1 MPTNQPRKVIVLV
14 VDRLS
19 PSQIGAYG
27 NTCHG
32 TDAMDRIASQG
43 ILFDQA
49 VSPIAN
55 LEASYQQ
62 LFNTASISNSA
73 APSGEA
79 KSEQTWL
86 AAVSAAGVETTF
98 MCDREWLAESQ
109 VLGGFDSVSRLS
121 VKPLDRLASRV
132 SQTSLARFFA
142 QAIDRIESL
151 PSQSL
156 AWIDCSGLAGQWD
169 APYKLRE
176 SLADPDD
183 PEPPQYYEPA
193 SFVFDT
199 KDGDPDALLGVQQAV
214 DAQVQM
220 LDDFIGVL
228 LDVLEQPEFANTMF
242 CLTSLR
248 GYSLG
253 QHGLVGSADAQAAQ
267 SLPLKYG
274 YNESL
279 RSPLMVCLP
288 RNAAGQPIHEQSLR
302 SGKLVTPAVVL
313 SLIESF
319 LCQADDQVESWLA
332 NNSMLPARDR
342 AIMVVQNE
350 AEVVLLTHAWKFM
363 LNSQTDDCEL
373 YAKPDDLWEV
383 NNVSQRCPNEVRLF
397 REMAEQLAL
406 DPGLFEHNKFR
417 LPEDLVTRHG

>member
-27 NTCHG
+27 NTCHD
-32 TDAMDRIASQG
+32 TDAMNRIASQG
-43 ILFDQA
+43 VLFDQA
-49 VSPIAN
+49 VSPFAN
-55 LEASYQQ
+55 LEASYRQ
-62 LFNTASISNSA
+62 LFNASSIQK
-73 APSGEA
+73 PSDSSDE
-79 KSEQTWL
+79 TWL
-86 AAVSAAGVETTF
+86 AAVGRSGVETTF

-109 VLGGFDSVSRLS
+109 VLAGFDSVSRLS

-132 SQTSLARFFA
+132 SQTGLARFFA
-142 QAIDRIESL
+142 QAIDRLESL

-169 APYKLRE
+169 APYELRK
-176 SLADPDD
+176 SMADPDD
-183 PEPPQYYEPA
+183 PDPPTFYEPA
-193 SFVFDT
+193 SSVFDT

-228 LDVLEQPEFANTMF
+228 LDVLDQPEFSNTMF

-248 GYSLG
+248 GFPVG
-253 QHGLVGSADAQAAQ
+253 QHGLVGSPDAIVAQ

-274 YNESL
+274 YSESL

-288 RNAAGQPIHEQSLR
+288 EKNDGGQRVRDQSVR
-302 SGKLVTPAVVL
+302 SGKLVTPAVVT

-319 LCQADDQVESWLA
+319 LCQADDQVDSWLA
-332 NNSMLPARDR
+332 DHSMLPASDR
-342 AIMVVQNE
+342 AIVVVQNE

-363 LNSQTDDCEL
+363 LNTQTDDCEL

-383 NNVSQRCPNEVRLF
+383 NDVSQRCPNEVRLF
-397 REMAEQLAL
+397 REMVEQLAL
-406 DPGLFEHNKFR
+406 DPGSVEQSEFR
-417 LPEDLVTRHG
+417 LPKDLVTRHG

>member
-27 NTCHG
+27 NTCHD
-32 TDAMDRIASQG
+32 TDAMNRIASQG

-49 VSPIAN
+49 VSPIAS
-55 LEASYQQ
+55 LEAGYQQ
-62 LFNTASISNSA
+62 LFQAASTSNA
-73 APSGEA
+73 TKAPAE
-79 KSEQTWL
+79 TWL
-86 AAVSAAGVETTF
+86 AAVNEAGVETTF
-98 MCDREWLAESQ
+98 ICDRDWLAESP
-109 VLGGFDSVSRLS
+109 VLAGFDSVSRLS

-142 QAIDRIESL
+142 QAIDRLESM

-169 APYKLRE
+169 APSKLRQ

-183 PEPPQYYEPA
+183 PEPPTFHEPA
-193 SFVFDT
+193 SFVFDS

-214 DAQVQM
+214 DAQVRM

-228 LDVLEQPEFANTMF
+228 VDVLEQPEFASTMF

-248 GYSLG
+248 GYPLG
-253 QHGLVGSADAQAAQ
+253 QHGLVGSADAPVAQ
-267 SLPLKYG
+267 TLPLKYG
-274 YNESL
+274 YSESL
-279 RSPLMVCLP
+279 RAPLMVCLP
-288 RNAAGQPIHEQSLR
+288 EHYADGRPICDQAVR
-302 SGKLVTPAVVL
+302 SGKLVTPAVML

-319 LCQADDQVESWLA
+319 LSQKDDQVESWLVEH
-332 NNSMLPARDR
+332 SMLPDCDR
-342 AIMVVQNE
+342 TLVVGQNGE
-350 AEVVLLTHAWKFM
+350 EIVLLTNAWKFM
-363 LNSQTDDCEL
+363 LNTQTDDCEL

-383 NNVSQRCPNEVRLF
+383 NDVSQRCPNEVHLF
-397 REMAEQLAL
+397 RELVDQVAL
-406 DPGLFEHNKFR
+406 DPGLPDRQGFR

>member
-1 MPTNQPRKVIVLV
+1 MPINQPRKVVVLV

-27 NTCHG
+27 NTCHD
-32 TDAMDRIASQG
+32 TDAMNRIASQG

-55 LEASYQQ
+55 LEASYRQ
-62 LFNTASISNSA
+62 LFNAASISDSSA
-73 APSGEA
+73 SPE
-79 KSEQTWL
+79 ETWL
-86 AAVSAAGVETTF
+86 AAVSRSGVETTF
-98 MCDREWLAESQ
+98 MCDRDWLAESQ
-109 VLGGFDSVSRLS
+109 VLAGFDSVSRLS

-132 SQTSLARFFA
+132 SQTSMARFFA
-142 QAIDRIESL
+142 QAIDRLESM

-169 APYKLRE
+169 APYELRQ
-176 SLADPDD
+176 SMADPDD
-183 PEPPQYYEPA
+183 PEPPTYFEPP
-193 SFVFDT
+193 SFVFDL

-228 LDVLEQPEFANTMF
+228 LDVLDQPEFANTIF

-248 GYSLG
+248 GLPVG
-253 QHGLVGSADAQAAQ
+253 QHGAVGSADSQVAR

-274 YNESL
+274 YSESL
-279 RSPLMVCLP
+279 RSPLIVRLP
-288 RNAAGQPIHEQSLR
+288 ESHANDQSVR
-302 SGKLVTPAVVL
+302 SGKLVTPTVML

-319 LCQADDQVESWLA
+319 LCQADDEVDLWLA
-332 NNSMLPARDR
+332 SNSMLPACDR
-342 AIMVVQNE
+342 AMVVSQNE

-383 NNVSQRCPNEVRLF
+383 NDVSQRCPNEVRLF
-397 REMAEQLAL
+397 RGLVEQLAL
-406 DPGLFEHNKFR
+406 DPGLAEQSEFR

>member
-14 VDRLS
+14 VDRLN

-27 NTCHG
+27 NTCHN
-32 TDAMDRIASQG
+32 TDAINQIASQG

-55 LEASYQQ
+55 LEASYRQF
-62 LFNTASISNSA
+62 FNAASNRSDS
-73 APSGEA
+73 
-79 KSEQTWL
+79 KSPDETWL
-86 AAVSAAGVETTF
+86 AAISRSGVETTF
-98 MCDREWLAESQ
+98 MCDRAWLAESQ
-109 VLGGFDSVSRLS
+109 VLDGFDSVSQLS
-121 VKPLDRLASRV
+121 VKPLDRLASRA

-142 QAIDRIESL
+142 QAIDRLESM

-169 APYKLRE
+169 APYELRQ

-183 PEPPQYYEPA
+183 PEPPTYYEPA

-199 KDGDPDALLGVQQAV
+199 KEGDPDALLGVQQAV

-248 GYSLG
+248 GYPLG
-253 QHGLVGSADAQAAQ
+253 QHGLVGSADARAAQ
-267 SLPLKYG
+267 ALPLKYG
-274 YNESL
+274 YSESL

-288 RNAAGQPIHEQSLR
+288 EKRDHGQLVHDQSVR

-319 LCQADDQVESWLA
+319 LCQADDQVDSWLA
-332 NNSMLPARDR
+332 SNSTLPACDR
-342 AIMVVQNE
+342 AIVVVQNE

-363 LNSQTDDCEL
+363 LNSQTDECEL

-383 NNVSQRCPNEVRLF
+383 NDVSQRCPNEVRLF
-397 REMAEQLAL
+397 RELVEQLAS
-406 DPGLFEHNKFR
+406 DPGLVDREGFR

>member
-27 NTCHG
+27 NTCHH
-32 TDAMDRIASQG
+32 TDAMNRIASQG

-55 LEASYQQ
+55 LEASYRQ
-62 LFNTASISNSA
+62 LFSARSFSSTPAS
-73 APSGEA
+73 PE
-79 KSEQTWL
+79 ETWL
-86 AAVSAAGVETTF
+86 AAVGRAGVETTF
-98 MCDREWLAESQ
+98 MCDREWLAESP

-121 VKPLDRLASRV
+121 IKPLDRLASRV
-132 SQTSLARFFA
+132 SQTNLARFFA

-169 APYKLRE
+169 APYELRE

-228 LDVLEQPEFANTMF
+228 LDVLEQPEFANTAF

-253 QHGLVGSADAQAAQ
+253 QHGLVGPATTQAAQ

-274 YNESL
+274 YSESL

-288 RNAAGQPIHEQSLR
+288 RNAASQPIHEQSVR

-319 LCQADDQVESWLA
+319 LCQADGQVESWLA
-332 NNSMLPARDR
+332 SNSMLPDRDR
-342 AIMVVQNE
+342 AMVVVQNE
-350 AEVVLLTHAWKFM
+350 AEIVLLTHAWKFM
-363 LNSQTDDCEL
+363 LNTQTDDCEL

-397 REMAEQLAL
+397 RELVERLSSEPSLAEQN
-406 DPGLFEHNKFR
+406 GFK

>member
-1 MPTNQPRKVIVLV
+1 MPTNQPRKAIVLV
-14 VDRLS
+14 VDRLN

-27 NTCHG
+27 NTCHN
-32 TDAMDRIASQG
+32 TDAMNQIASRG

-49 VSPIAN
+49 VSPIAS
-55 LEASYQQ
+55 LEGSYRQF
-62 LFNTASISNSA
+62 FNAGSNRSDL
-73 APSGEA
+73 
-79 KSEQTWL
+79 KSPDETWL
-86 AAVSAAGVETTF
+86 AAVSRSGVETTF
-98 MCDREWLAESQ
+98 MCDRAWLAESQ
-109 VLGGFDSVSRLS
+109 VLDGFDSVSQLS

-132 SQTSLARFFA
+132 SQTGLARFFA
-142 QAIDRIESL
+142 QAIDRLESM

-169 APYKLRE
+169 APYELRQ

-183 PEPPQYYEPA
+183 PEPPTYFEPA

-228 LDVLEQPEFANTMF
+228 LDVLEQPEFVNTMF

-248 GYSLG
+248 GYPLG
-253 QHGLVGSADAQAAQ
+253 QHGLVGDVDAQAAQ
-267 SLPLKYG
+267 ALPLKYG
-274 YNESL
+274 YNESV

-288 RNAAGQPIHEQSLR
+288 KGSAGDHSVR
-302 SGKLVTPAVVL
+302 SGKLVTPALVL

-319 LCQADDQVESWLA
+319 LCQADDRVDSWLA
-332 NNSMLPARDR
+332 SNSRLPATDR
-342 AIMVVQNE
+342 AVVAVQNE

-363 LNSQTDDCEL
+363 LNSQTDECEL

-383 NNVSQRCPNEVRLF
+383 NDVSQRCPNEVHLF
-397 REMAEQLAL
+397 RELVEQLAN
-406 DPGLFEHNKFR
+406 DPSLIDREGFR

>member
-27 NTCHG
+27 NTCHD
-32 TDAMDRIASQG
+32 TDAMNQIASQG

-49 VSPIAN
+49 VSPVAN
-55 LEASYQQ
+55 LEASYQEM
-62 LFNTASISNSA
+62 FSATSTNNVANSV
-73 APSGEA
+73 PE
-79 KSEQTWL
+79 TWL
-86 AAVSAAGVETTF
+86 AAVGRAGVETTF
-98 MCDREWLAESQ
+98 MCDRAWLAESQ
-109 VLGGFDSVSRLS
+109 VLSGFDSVIQLS

-142 QAIDRIESL
+142 QAIDRLESL

-169 APYKLRE
+169 APYELRQ

-183 PEPPQYYEPA
+183 PDPPTFYEPP

-199 KDGDPDALLGVQQAV
+199 KDGDPDALLGVQQAA

-220 LDDFIGVL
+220 LDSFIGVL
-228 LDVLEQPEFANTMF
+228 LDVLDQPEFANTMF

-253 QHGLVGSADAQAAQ
+253 QHGLVGSADADFAQ
-267 SLPLKYG
+267 ELPLRYG
-274 YNESL
+274 YSESL
-279 RSPLMVCLP
+279 RSPLMICLP
-288 RNAAGQPIHEQSLR
+288 EKRADGQPAHDQSVR
-302 SGKLVTPAVVL
+302 SGKLVTPAVVV

-319 LCQADDQVESWLA
+319 LCQSDEQVNSWLA
-332 NNSMLPARDR
+332 ANSMLPARDR
-342 AIMVVQNE
+342 AMVVVQNE

-397 REMAEQLAL
+397 RELVEQLES
-406 DPGLFEHNKFR
+406 DPGLAGRAGFR
-417 LPEDLVTRHG
+417 LPEDLVTRHV

>member
-14 VDRLS
+14 VDRLN

-27 NTCHG
+27 NTCHS
-32 TDAMDRIASQG
+32 TDAMNRIASRG

-49 VSPIAN
+49 VSPIAG
-55 LEASYQQ
+55 LEASYRT
-62 LFNTASISNSA
+62 LFSA
-73 APSGEA
+73 LSVREDA
-79 KSEQTWL
+79 KSSSETWL
-86 AAVSAAGVETTF
+86 SAVSRSGVETTF
-98 MCDREWLAESQ
+98 MCDRDWLAESPA
-109 VLGGFDSVSRLS
+109 LAGFDSVSQLS

-132 SQTSLARFFA
+132 SQTGLARFFA
-142 QAIDRIESL
+142 QAIDRLESM

-169 APYKLRE
+169 APYELRQ

-183 PEPPQYYEPA
+183 PEPPTYYEPA
-193 SFVFDT
+193 SFVFDAV
-199 KDGDPDALLGVQQAV
+199 DGDPDALLGVQQAV
-214 DAQVQM
+214 DAQVSM

-253 QHGLVGSADAQAAQ
+253 QHRLVGSADTQAAQ

-274 YNESL
+274 YSESL

-288 RNAAGQPIHEQSLR
+288 ENYADDRPIGDQAVR

-319 LCQADDQVESWLA
+319 LCQADDQVESWLES
-332 NNSMLPARDR
+332 NSSLPDCDR
-342 AIMVVQNE
+342 AMVAAQNG

-363 LNSQTDDCEL
+363 LNTETDDCEL
-373 YAKPDDLWEV
+373 FAKPDDLWEV
-383 NNVSQRCPNEVRLF
+383 NDVSQRCPNEVRLF
-397 REMAEQLAL
+397 RDLAEQIAS
-406 DPGLFEHNKFR
+406 DPGLVDQEGFR
-417 LPEDLVTRHG
+417 LPADLVTRHG

>member
-14 VDRLS
+14 VDRLN

-27 NTCHG
+27 NTCHD
-32 TDAMDRIASQG
+32 TDAMNQIASRG
-43 ILFDQA
+43 VLFDQA
-49 VSPIAN
+49 VSPIAS
-55 LEASYQQ
+55 LEASYRQ
-62 LFNTASISNSA
+62 LFQTLSTNSA
-73 APSGEA
+73 S
-79 KSEQTWL
+79 KSKSPDETWL
-86 AAVSAAGVETTF
+86 AAVSRQGVETTF
-98 MCDREWLAESQ
+98 ICDRDWLAQSQ
-109 VLGGFDSVSRLS
+109 VLDGFDSVSQLS

-132 SQTSLARFFA
+132 SQTSMARFFA
-142 QAIDRIESL
+142 QAIDRIESM

-169 APYKLRE
+169 APYELRQ

-183 PEPPQYYEPA
+183 PEPPTFYEPP

-199 KDGDPDALLGVQQAV
+199 KNGDPDALLGVQQAM

-228 LDVLEQPEFANTMF
+228 SEVLDQPEFANTMF

-248 GYSLG
+248 GYLLG
-253 QHGLVGSADAQAAQ
+253 QHGLVGPADAQVAQ
-267 SLPLKYG
+267 TLPLKYG
-274 YNESL
+274 YGESL

-288 RNAAGQPIHEQSLR
+288 ESYADGRPIRDQAVR
-302 SGKLVTPAVVL
+302 SGRLVTPTVLL

-319 LCQADDQVESWLA
+319 LCQADDQVESWLE
-332 NNSMLPARDR
+332 NNSALPASDR
-342 AIMVVQNE
+342 AIVVVQNE

-363 LNSQTDDCEL
+363 LNAQTDDCEL

-383 NNVSQRCPNEVRLF
+383 NDVSQRCPNEVRLF
-397 REMAEQLAL
+397 RELVEQLAL
-406 DPGLFEHNKFR
+406 DPSLAGQEGFR

>member
-14 VDRLS
+14 VDRLN

-27 NTCHG
+27 NTSHD
-32 TDAMDRIASQG
+32 TDAMNRIASQG

-55 LEASYQQ
+55 LEASYKD
-62 LFNTASISNSA
+62 LFDAVSTSTEPES
-73 APSGEA
+73 PDE
-79 KSEQTWL
+79 TWL
-86 AAVSAAGVETTF
+86 AAASRLGIETTF
-98 MCDREWLAESQ
+98 MCDRDWLAESQ
-109 VLGGFDSVSRLS
+109 VVAGFDSVSRLS
-121 VKPLDRLASRV
+121 VKPLGRLASRV
-132 SQTSLARFFA
+132 SQTGLARFFA
-142 QAIDRIESL
+142 QAIDRLESM

-169 APYKLRE
+169 APYELRQ

-183 PEPPQYYEPA
+183 PEPPKFYEPP
-193 SFVFDT
+193 SFVFDI

-228 LDVLEQPEFANTMF
+228 MDVLEQPEFANTMF

-253 QHGLVGSADAQAAQ
+253 QHGLVGSAGAQVAQ
-267 SLPLKYG
+267 ELPLKYG
-274 YNESL
+274 YSESL
-279 RSPLMVCLP
+279 RSPLLVRLP
-288 RNAAGQPIHEQSLR
+288 ESYVDGQTAQEKAVR

-319 LCQADDQVESWLA
+319 LCQADDQVESWLVE
-332 NNSMLPARDR
+332 NSALPAFDR
-342 AIMVVQNE
+342 ALVVVQNGVE
-350 AEVVLLTHAWKFM
+350 IVLLTHAWKFL
-363 LNSQTDDCEL
+363 LNTQTDDCEL

-397 REMAEQLAL
+397 RELVEQLASE
-406 DPGLFEHNKFR
+406 PGLAKRSEFR

>member
-1 MPTNQPRKVIVLV
+1 MPTNQPRKAIILV
-14 VDRLS
+14 VDRLN

-32 TDAMDRIASQG
+32 TDAMNQIASQG

-49 VSPIAN
+49 VSPIAS

-62 LFNTASISNSA
+62 LFQALSTNNASESA
-73 APSGEA
+73 DE
-79 KSEQTWL
+79 TWL
-86 AAVSAAGVETTF
+86 AAVSRSGVETNF
-98 MCDREWLAESQ
+98 MCDRDWLAESQ
-109 VLGGFDSVSRLS
+109 VLADFDSVSRLS

-142 QAIDRIESL
+142 QTIDRLESM

-156 AWIDCSGLAGQWD
+156 AWVDCSGLAGQWD
-169 APYKLRE
+169 APYELRQ

-183 PEPPQYYEPA
+183 PEPPTFYEPP

-199 KDGDPDALLGVQQAV
+199 KDGDPDALLGVQQAM

-228 LDVLEQPEFANTMF
+228 LDVLEQPEFSNTMF

-253 QHGLVGSADAQAAQ
+253 QHGLVGSADAQVAQ
-267 SLPLKYG
+267 ALTLKYG
-274 YNESL
+274 YCESL

-288 RNAAGQPIHEQSLR
+288 ESYANGQPIRDQAVR
-302 SGKLVTPAVVL
+302 SGKLVTLCGAA
-313 SLIESF
+313 ESDRIVF
-319 LCQADDQVESWLA
+319 VPSGRSSGILVDRQFNAASFRPSDGGGSKRSRGGFVDARLEVHVELA
-332 NNSMLPARDR
+332 N
-342 AIMVVQNE
+342 
-350 AEVVLLTHAWKFM
+350 
-363 LNSQTDDCEL
+363 
-373 YAKPDDLWEV
+373 
-383 NNVSQRCPNEVRLF
+383 
-397 REMAEQLAL
+397 
-406 DPGLFEHNKFR
+406 G
-417 LPEDLVTRHG
+417 

>member
-14 VDRLS
+14 VDRLN

-27 NTCHG
+27 NTCHS
-32 TDAMDRIASQG
+32 TDAINRIASQG

-49 VSPIAN
+49 VSPIAS
-55 LEASYQQ
+55 LEASYQH
-62 LFNTASISNSA
+62 LFNAVSSSNDLES
-73 APSGEA
+73 PNE
-79 KSEQTWL
+79 TWL
-86 AAVSAAGVETTF
+86 AAVGRSGVETTF
-98 MCDREWLAESQ
+98 MCDRDWLAESP
-109 VLGGFDSVSRLS
+109 VLDGFDSVIQLS

-142 QAIDRIESL
+142 QTIDRLEAM

-169 APYKLRE
+169 APYELRQ

-183 PEPPQYYEPA
+183 PDPPTFYEPA
-193 SFVFDT
+193 SFVFDA

-228 LDVLEQPEFANTMF
+228 LDVLDQPEFANTMF

-248 GYSLG
+248 GYSMG
-253 QHGLVGSADAQAAQ
+253 QHSLVGSADADVAQ

-288 RNAAGQPIHEQSLR
+288 ENYADGQAIRDQSVR

-313 SLIESF
+313 NLIESF
-319 LCQADDQVESWLA
+319 LTEADDQVESWLVD
-332 NNSMLPARDR
+332 NSALPVCDR
-342 AIMVVQNE
+342 AMVVIQNE

-397 REMAEQLAL
+397 RELVEQIALNPKLA
-406 DPGLFEHNKFR
+406 DQEGFR
-417 LPEDLVTRHG
+417 LPEELVTRHG